1 MFLDAVLNKR
11 YGNPGADIIT
21 VLAGLDDVDAIFSDF
36 VAVLDEIIG
45 TGKTSADAQIHQ
57 GWRRT
62 RIKAVQVAIITV
74 TGTYNTALS
83 SYFISKDMFPGLIKV
98 SWKWC
103 DLYTSGH

>member
-11 YGNPGADIIT
+11 YGNPGADVMT

-36 VAVLDEIIG
+36 VAVLEDIIG
-45 TGKTSADAQIHQ
+45 TEKTSADARIHED
-57 GWRRT
+57 WRRT

-83 SYFISKDMFPGLIKV
+83 SYFISKDMFPGLVEV
-98 SWKWC
+98 SWI
-103 DLYTSGH
+103 